1 MHRHMPAE
9 IISVAPEGAAHAA
22 GVTAGDR
29 VISINGQEI
38 YDAIDLTFYG
48 SERELEMVIER
59 EKKRLTVRFSI
70 PEGRGVGIELRP
82 FKIRT
87 CTNKCV
93 FCFVSQLPKG
103 MRKSLYIKDEDYRMS
118 FLYGNYITLTNL
130 TERDKRRIVEQ
141 RLSPLYISVHST
153 NSKVRNAMLGNP
165 KAPDIM
171 KELHFFKSQRIRMHC
186 QIVLCPGYNDGRE
199 LDQTIRDLYKFHPYV
214 SSIAVVPVGLTDH
227 RKEGTKVRPVERDD
241 SLRAIETV
249 VFFQRRSRKR
259 HGDPIVYASDELYI
273 KGEVPFPP
281 LIEYGDLPQLENGV
295 GMVSLFQHQARK
307 VKIPHGVKGKRFVT
321 FTGASFYPFLR
332 RFIDRFVKGGVNVE
346 LRGIENTLFGKGVT
360 VTGLLTGR
368 DVMRSLSEVVKK
380 EDVILVPDVAMREGH
395 DVFLDDVSRR
405 DIEDLLGVRTVII
418 ESTPKGLAEAIAAL
432 S

>member
-1 MHRHMPAE
+1 M
-9 IISVAPEGAAHAA
+9 
-22 GVTAGDR
+22 
-29 VISINGQEI
+29 
-38 YDAIDLTFYG
+38 
-48 SERELEMVIER
+48 
-59 EKKRLTVRFSI
+59 
-70 PEGRGVGIELRP
+70 
-82 FKIRT
+82 
-87 CTNKCV
+87 
-93 FCFVSQLPKG
+93 
-103 MRKSLYIKDEDYRMS
+103 
-118 FLYGNYITLTNL
+118 
-130 TERDKRRIVEQ
+130 
-141 RLSPLYISVHST
+141 
-153 NSKVRNAMLGNP
+153 
-165 KAPDIM
+165 
-171 KELHFFKSQRIRMHC
+171 
-186 QIVLCPGYNDGRE
+186 
-199 LDQTIRDLYKFHPYV
+199 
-214 SSIAVVPVGLTDH
+214 
-227 RKEGTKVRPVERDD
+227 DD

>member
-1 MHRHMPAE
+1 MPAE

-38 YDAIDLTFYG
+38 SDAIDLMFYC

-59 EKKRLTVRFSI
+59 EKKRLTVRLSI

-87 CTNKCV
+87 CTNKCI

-130 TERDKRRIVEQ
+130 TERDKKRIVEQ

-171 KELHFFKSQRIRMHC
+171 KELHFFKNQKIRMHC

-227 RKEGTKVRPVERDD
+227 RKEGTKVRPVEMDD

-249 VFFQRRSRKR
+249 VFFQKRSRKR

-273 KGEVPFPP
+273 IGEVPFPP

-332 RFIDRFVKGGVNVE
+332 RFIDRFVKGGVSVE
-346 LRGIENTLFGKGVT
+346 VRGIENTLFGKGVT

-380 EDVILVPDVAMREGH
+380 EDVILIPDVVMREGH

-405 DIEDLLGVRTVII
+405 DIEDLLGARTMII